1 MREPVILSGARRPT
15 ASGAA
20 LYQMAPCVSSQM
32 MGYLLRT
39 RGGKLFCIDGGTR
52 AECEAFLDLAR
63 QVSGCLPGQKL
74 HIDGWFLTH
83 PHFDHVDA
91 FLETVEKHLSEVQID
106 RVYYNFPSTAYQETY
121 EAIYAYTC
129 HDFEKAYPLFAS
141 FAQVV
146 QPGQRLDFGDVR
158 FDVLACP
165 DESIHENTGNNSSV
179 VLRASLEGQT
189 LLFLADAGVEEG
201 EAMLRQYGQSLR
213 ADYVQMAHHGQNG
226 VSFEV
231 YRAISP
237 AACLWSTPEWLWQN
251 DSGAGYGSGPW
262 KTFSVRCFMQ
272 DLGVSRHFIAKDG
285 VWEIPLGSD

>member
-1 MREPVILSGARRPT
+1 MNNPFLLTPSRQPSPAGAT
-15 ASGAA
+15 
-20 LYQMAPCVSSQM
+20 LYQMAPCGSSQM

-39 RGGKLFCIDGGTR
+39 RSGQLFCIDGGTR

-63 QVSGCLPGQKL
+63 QASGCQPGRKL

-83 PHFDHVDA
+83 PHFDHVDV

-129 HDFEKAYPLFAS
+129 HDFERAFPLFAA

-158 FDVLACP
+158 FDVLAGP

-179 VLRASLEGQT
+179 VLRANLEGQVI
-189 LLFLADAGVEEG
+189 LFLADAGVEEG
-201 EAMLRQYGQSLR
+201 EALLRNYGQSLR

-226 VSFEV
+226 VSLEV
-231 YRAISP
+231 YRAIRP
-237 AACLWSTPEWLWQN
+237 TACLWSTPEWLWQN
-251 DSGAGYGSGPW
+251 DSGAGYGSGSW

-272 DLGVSRHFIAKDG
+272 DLGVTRHFVAKDG